1 MESDNSTVR
10 LFIGMEPDKATQK
23 FLDATM
29 EHLRRA
35 PLPRDTRW
43 TGHSNRHLTL
53 VFLGET
59 AVPLVDVIESRLQA
73 IASTHPALVAQ
84 AASTHPFPKQRSRL
98 LATELLPN
106 PELDALHRDCRQ
118 LMIDVGMRPE
128 SASYRPHFTL
138 ARSRRGFSRLE
149 PLPAS
154 HLCRLDNLVLY
165 QSLLTPGGSQYTQL
179 CKFPLHG

>member
-1 MESDNSTVR
+1 MEPANSEVR
-10 LFIGMEPDKATQK
+10 LFIGVEPDKSTQK
-23 FLDATM
+23 FLDATV
-29 EHLRRA
+29 EHLRRMS
-35 PLPRDTRW
+35 LPRDTRW
-43 TGHSNRHLTL
+43 IGHSNRHLTL

-59 AVPLVDVIESRLQA
+59 TVPLIDEIESRLQA
-73 IASTHPALVAQ
+73 IASGHPALFAQ

-98 LATELLPN
+98 LATELLPT

-118 LMIDVGMRPE
+118 LMVDIGMRPE

-154 HLCRLDNLVLY
+154 HLCRLNNLVLY
-165 QSLLTPGGSQYTQL
+165 QSMLAPGGSQYTQL
-179 CKFPLHG
+179 CKFPLHA